1 LLLNKNVQGRKTLKN
16 KTTKLTVTEAKT
28 RSVADEVFVLAVLV
42 CGVSESFIACR
53 GTGCAREP
61 LSSALRQVLV
71 APSLCVFGKIFS
83 FWLKTVLR
91 GLGTWGL
98 V

>member
-1 LLLNKNVQGRKTLKN
+1 
-16 KTTKLTVTEAKT
+16 
-28 RSVADEVFVLAVLV
+28 
-42 CGVSESFIACR
+42 
-53 GTGCAREP
+53 
-61 LSSALRQVLV
+61 V

-98 V
+98 VWDRKRVRTWG